1 MTFLFLD
8 YATRELRE
16 MDAPTPVH
24 GNKQLGTG
32 IRLNIAKAF
41 RLMGLAVLAVMIIQG
56 VI

>member
-24 GNKQLGTG
+24 EDLIAFWFGHPNATYIVRGKPEGNYILR
-32 IRLNIAKAF
+32 IER
-41 RLMGLAVLAVMIIQG
+41 
-56 VI
+56 